1 MKVFHL
7 ALVVLTTATAFL
19 TGRTAG
25 AASANAQESFDKLKV
40 LSGSWEGQN
49 SQGGPLTVTYRL
61 TSGGSALM
69 SEIGGYDDM
78 ISMLHLDG
86 DRLLM
91 THYCG
96 AGNQPRMQAEASPDG
111 KTFAFD
117 FVDGTNLEAS
127 KIGHMYRAVFTIV
140 TADRHTRD
148 WDFIQNGR
156 VMKEM
161 FDLRRSR

>member
-1 MKVFHL
+1 MKVFQL

-19 TGRTAG
+19 TAQTAG
-25 AASANAQESFDKLKV
+25 AASANAQESFDKLKM

-49 SQGGPLTVTYRL
+49 SQGDPLTVTYRL
-61 TSGGSALM
+61 TAGGSALM
-69 SEIGGYDDM
+69 SEIYGHDDM

-111 KTFAFD
+111 KIFVFD
-117 FVDGTNLEAS
+117 FVDGTNLDAS

-140 TADRHTRD
+140 TTDRHTEE

-156 VMKEM
+156 VMKKM
-161 FDLRRSR
+161 FDLQRSR